1 MVYMVGSDL
10 ESDGGA
16 ASEDIAEMMAVMRII
31 LILHYRQAE
40 RPRGKMQA

>member
-16 ASEDIAEMMAVMRII
+16 ASEDIAEMTATNADRCV
-31 LILHYRQAE
+31 
-40 RPRGKMQA
+40 